1 MMIRYDLPCNGIE
14 SGRWRENAA
23 SESLPKNN
31 RISTHTSLTSESAGP
46 CIPSQSL
53 LQALLSRNRVKSR
66 SARMRRDIC
75 TTRGGKEKRM
85 EYVIVRNDKKDRR
98 LLLFPDRSRM
108 WCGMD
113 EARIHTC
120 AHRCTNLGRRTLRRP
135 RGDRRA
141 GRLVARRSSTRHRG
155 RRRRDRRLPGAR
167 RWASVRISSDAPAR
181 APRFV

>member
-53 LQALLSRNRVKSR
+53 LRALLSRNNAIGTHEKRY
-66 SARMRRDIC
+66 MHNE
-75 TTRGGKEKRM
+75 GGKEKRM